1 MLSGQMKKQKD
12 DFKVRDQD
20 LIFAKQQFQEK
31 HQENYQLDLKN
42 QEMLQANEVLDK
54 KNLILIDQVKFLK
67 SQLQKNESMH
77 NQKILEMGKEIAL
90 LKEEFQAFSYIEQE
104 LKQLQQVL
112 IQKDK
117 EIFLLKNQYEQ
128 LLL

>member
-1 MLSGQMKKQKD
+1 
-12 DFKVRDQD
+12 
-20 LIFAKQQFQEK
+20 
-31 HQENYQLDLKN
+31 
-42 QEMLQANEVLDK
+42 
-54 KNLILIDQVKFLK
+54 
-67 SQLQKNESMH
+67 MH

-117 EIFLLKNQYEQ
+117 EIFLLKNQYE
-128 LLL
+128 